1 MERLGL
7 NKKNF
12 FNIGLDNCLKR
23 TKYNKVNI
31 IKFEND
37 VLSRNKVE
45 NNVLKL
51 KELKK
56 KEKDQ
61 SVKSL
66 NQNDNLR
73 KEKKIKKIQDSE
85 RINEAKK
92 NNKKKGKKKVI
103 IFLIII
109 IIFIFL
115 IFEIFTT
122 LIEPSLIAMCEIR
135 ANSIGVTVSSKAV
148 KQVMEEVGYDNQLV
162 NLEKDNEGNIIALK
176 ANVVQMNYIA
186 SLIGS
191 RTQQMY
197 NELTE
202 TYVQIPIGNFTG
214 NALLAGR
221 GPRIRVKIMPV
232 GTVGSDFKTEF
243 VSTGINQTRHRVY
256 LQVVSSMRVIA
267 PFSTK
272 TIKVVNNVNVAET
285 VLIGNVPNSYY
296 NLEGLDNIADDSLNL
311 WDE

>member
-7 NKKNF
+7 TKRIIVQNEYFRKKDLY
-12 FNIGLDNCLKR
+12 GSVK
-23 TKYNKVNI
+23 
-31 IKFEND
+31 
-37 VLSRNKVE
+37 RNKH
-45 NNVLKL
+45 
-51 KELKK
+51 
-56 KEKDQ
+56 
-61 SVKSL
+61 
-66 NQNDNLR
+66 
-73 KEKKIKKIQDSE
+73 KKIKK
-85 RINEAKK
+85 RL
-92 NNKKKGKKKVI
+92 
-103 IFLIII
+103 IFFGCLLGV
-109 IIFIFL
+109 IFI

-122 LIEPSLIAMCEIR
+122 IIEPSLIAMCEIR

-148 KQVMEEVGYDNQLV
+148 KQVMEEVGYDIELV
-162 NLEKDNEGNIIALK
+162 KLEKDNAGNIIALK

-197 NELTE
+197 NELTDS
-202 TYVQIPIGNFTG
+202 YVQIPIGNFFG

-243 VSTGINQTRHRVY
+243 VSSGINQTRHRVY

-285 VLIGNVPNSYY
+285 VLVGEVPNSYY
-296 NLEGLDNIADDSLNL
+296 NLESVDNIADDSLNL

>member
-1 MERLGL
+1 MARLGL
-7 NKKNF
+7 NKRKK
-12 FNIGLDNCLKR
+12 LKGIN
-23 TKYNKVNI
+23 TYINNVKYRNVNVISVNNKQ
-31 IKFEND
+31 
-37 VLSRNKVE
+37 KVE
-45 NNVLKL
+45 
-51 KELKK
+51 
-56 KEKDQ
+56 EK
-61 SVKSL
+61 
-66 NQNDNLR
+66 NQNKKR
-73 KEKKIKKIQDSE
+73 KRKKI
-85 RINEAKK
+85 
-92 NNKKKGKKKVI
+92 VI
-103 IFLIII
+103 FCIFLLIPL
-109 IIFIFL
+109 L

-122 LIEPSLIAMCEIR
+122 LIEPSLIAMCEIK
-135 ANSIGVTVSSKAV
+135 ANSIGVTMSTKAV
-148 KQVMEEVGYDNQLV
+148 KQVMEEVGYDNELIK
-162 NLEKDNEGNIIALK
+162 LEKDEAGNILALK
-176 ANVVQMNYIA
+176 ANVIEMNYIA

-202 TYVQIPIGNFTG
+202 SYVQIPIGNFTG

-256 LQVVSSMRVIA
+256 LEVVSSMRVIA

-296 NLEGLDNIADDSLNL
+296 NLEGVDNIVDDSLNL